1 MGKYLKGK
9 YLSSL
14 NCYVDC
20 IEDFESLVGTD
31 GVEILN
37 YIVREESRE
46 KNWEQFK
53 NHMDNWEI
61 IADNQGQQMRY
72 SYDLVENV
80 IDYVNDSK
88 RLDRKKL
95 VSMLKDVLNQ
105 LDNY

>member
-1 MGKYLKGK
+1 MGKYL
-9 YLSSL
+9 STL
-14 NCYVDC
+14 NCYVNC
-20 IEDFESLVGTD
+20 IEDFEPLVGMD

-37 YIVREESRE
+37 GIVKKESYE

-53 NHMDNWEI
+53 NHMDDYEI
-61 IADNQGQQMRY
+61 IADNQGQQIRY

>member
-1 MGKYLKGK
+1 MGKYL
-9 YLSSL
+9 STL
-14 NCYVDC
+14 NCYVNC
-20 IEDFESLVGTD
+20 IEDFEPLVGMD

-37 YIVREESRE
+37 GIMKKESYK

-53 NHMDNWEI
+53 NHMDDYEI
-61 IADNQGQQMRY
+61 IADNQGQQIRY
-72 SYDLVENV
+72 SYDLVENIV
-80 IDYVNDSK
+80 DYVQDSK

>member
-1 MGKYLKGK
+1 MGKYL
-9 YLSSL
+9 STL
-14 NCYVDC
+14 NCYVNC
-20 IEDFESLVGTD
+20 VEDFEPLIGLD
-31 GVEILN
+31 GVEIIN
-37 YIVREESRE
+37 DIVKKESHE

-53 NHMDNWEI
+53 NHMDDYEI
-61 IADNQGQQMRY
+61 IADNQGQQIRY

>member
-1 MGKYLKGK
+1 
-9 YLSSL
+9 
-14 NCYVDC
+14 
-20 IEDFESLVGTD
+20 
-31 GVEILN
+31 
-37 YIVREESRE
+37 
-46 KNWEQFK
+46 
-53 NHMDNWEI
+53 MDDYEI
-61 IADNQGQQMRY
+61 IADNQGQQIRY